1 MTTKFLFLSK
11 LFSKN
16 TSTYPGE
23 NKFLSCYS
31 NTSWL
36 NNADGNNISLIT
48 YDFPKGI
55 TERLPAP
62 KLNTPNPS
70 SMLKAISGTY
80 FIYWLHP
87 SKEDWQFIINGTE
100 QYSD

>member
-1 MTTKFLFLSK
+1 MTKFLFLSK

-23 NKFLSCYS
+23 NKFLSYYS

-36 NNADGNNISLIT
+36 NDAFGNKRSFIT
-48 YDFPKGI
+48 YDFPRGMI
-55 TERLPAP
+55 DLLPAP

-70 SMLKAISGTY
+70 IILNAISGTY
-80 FIYWLHP
+80 LIYWLPP
-87 SKEDWQFIINGTE
+87 SYDDWQFIINGTE
-100 QYSD
+100 